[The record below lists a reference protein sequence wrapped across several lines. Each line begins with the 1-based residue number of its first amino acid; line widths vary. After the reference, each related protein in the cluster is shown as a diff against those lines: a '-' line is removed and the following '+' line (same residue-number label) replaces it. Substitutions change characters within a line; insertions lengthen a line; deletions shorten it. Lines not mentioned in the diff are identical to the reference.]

1 MLALSSK
8 AASGTDELE
17 LGFFGFW
24 GFVSLFV
31 WGCLTSENP
40 CIRACLWR
48 TPVCPFRGFTG
59 YMSILGLG
67 GYRSYSMVSLG
78 LDVIT
83 AASIRAELFE
93 VGERHMLPTPT
104 AHV

>member
-1 MLALSSK
+1 MLALSLK
-8 AASGTDELE
+8 AASGKDELE
-17 LGFFGFW
+17 LGFFGFQ

-40 CIRACLWR
+40 CIRAYLWR
-48 TPVCPFRGFTG
+48 IPVCRFCGFTR

-67 GYRSYSMVSLG
+67 GYRSCSMVSLG

-83 AASIRAELFE
+83 AASIRAGLFE
-93 VGERHMLPTPT
+93 AGERHMLPNPT

>member
-1 MLALSSK
+1 MLALSLK
-8 AASGTDELE
+8 AASGKDELQ
-17 LGFFGFW
+17 LGSFGFQ

-40 CIRACLWR
+40 CIRAYLWR
-48 TPVCPFRGFTG
+48 IPVCRFRGFTR

-67 GYRSYSMVSLG
+67 GYRSCSMVSLG

-83 AASIRAELFE
+83 AASIRAGLFE
-93 VGERHMLPTPT
+93 AGERHMLPNPT